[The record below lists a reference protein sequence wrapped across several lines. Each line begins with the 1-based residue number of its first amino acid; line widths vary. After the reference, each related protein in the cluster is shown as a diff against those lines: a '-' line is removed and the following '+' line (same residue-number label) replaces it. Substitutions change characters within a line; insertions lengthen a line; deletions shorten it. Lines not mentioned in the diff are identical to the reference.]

1 MTIPKPI
8 LDWLLVANPALLFVL
23 LVKIIEGNTT
33 LRDLV
38 RRVERLETLYIR

>member
-8 LDWLLVANPALLFVL
+8 LDWLLVANPSLLFVL